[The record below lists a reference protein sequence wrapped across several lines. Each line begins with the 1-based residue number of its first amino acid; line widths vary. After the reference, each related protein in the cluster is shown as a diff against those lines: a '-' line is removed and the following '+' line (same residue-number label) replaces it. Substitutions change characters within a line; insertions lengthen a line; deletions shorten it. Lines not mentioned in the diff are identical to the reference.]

1 LDITI
6 RNQVSSKKLNK
17 MEAVAKLNNYPT
29 SPRKMR
35 LLADLIRGLEVEK
48 ALGILQFNPKHP
60 AVPMYKLL
68 KSAIN
73 NWEQKNTDEKVEN
86 AGLVVKTIMVD
97 CGRVI
102 KRMRPAPQGRGY
114 RVRKRSNHVTII
126 VDSNVVKRAADMTKI
141 LAKAQPAPVEVE
153 TTPVKAKSAT
163 KKVPAKKESPKATTI
178 TKEKTAEIKDEKKSS
193 AKNIKK

>member
-1 LDITI
+1 
-6 RNQVSSKKLNK
+6 

-73 NWEQKNTDEKVEN
+73 NWEQKNADEKVED
-86 AGLVVKTIMVD
+86 AGLIVKTIMVD

-114 RVRKRSNHVTII
+114 RIRKRSNHVTII
-126 VDSNVVKRAADMTKI
+126 VDSIHSNGNGIAKKKAEKVEAAPVAETVVAEKPATAKPKKAAPKKAAAPKAEPK
-141 LAKAQPAPVEVE
+141 AKAKPA
-153 TTPVKAKSAT
+153 A
-163 KKVPAKKESPKATTI
+163 
-178 TKEKTAEIKDEKKSS
+178 EKTEKKK
-193 AKNIKK
+193 ADKKSTK

>member
-1 LDITI
+1 
-6 RNQVSSKKLNK
+6 
-17 MEAVAKLNNYPT
+17 MEAIAKLNNYPT

-48 ALGILQFNPKHP
+48 ALGILQYNPKHP

-73 NWEQKNTDEKVEN
+73 NWEQKNTDAKVED

-97 CGRVI
+97 GGRVI

-126 VDSNVVKRAADMTKI
+126 VDSMHSTAEPVVTK
-141 LAKAQPAPVEVE
+141 KA
-153 TTPVKAKSAT
+153 VKAEAIPVAETVVAEKP
-163 KKVPAKKESPKATTI
+163 KKAPAKKAAPATTSKAKTKAKPAAEKPAAEKAEKK
-178 TKEKTAEIKDEKKSS
+178 TKEKKST
-193 AKNIKK
+193 K